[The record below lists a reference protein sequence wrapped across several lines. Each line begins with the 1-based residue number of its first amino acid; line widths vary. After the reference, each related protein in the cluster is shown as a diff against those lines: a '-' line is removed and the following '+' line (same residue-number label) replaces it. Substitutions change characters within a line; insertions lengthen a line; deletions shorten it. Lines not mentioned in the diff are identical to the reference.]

1 MLKRFLTS
9 VTTATDRGIQS
20 HLEWLFRI
28 TSRRPALVI
37 VLSLTLLALSGLSIA
52 TTRFESDI
60 FKLFPSSQGPL
71 KLFLDSLKWSGGA
84 QDAYFILEGNKER
97 LIAEGERFAGRLTS
111 LQVDGQPA
119 FRKVTYRTFDP
130 AEAQAFADF
139 IGYAVTHP
147 QLFVS
152 PGDAESFIDLLKP
165 AAMVVSLD
173 KARAE
178 LASQAGM
185 GLREIIAADPFSL
198 RDLILPRLKRG
209 SQALDLDTTS
219 PYFLS
224 RDGRVLIII
233 AEPARPVQDM
243 VFARKLVTGINEARR
258 GATVTITCTGAHLA
272 AVMDEAAVKG
282 NVISCVLSSL
292 LVVLFLFYLTY
303 RRFLPTLLIPLILFS
318 GVVLSLGTAGL
329 FLSSISLISF
339 AFTALIIGLGTD
351 YSIHIYDRFHSE
363 RSAGRD
369 TAGALRLA
377 VIDTGHGV
385 FTAATTTAFPFLA
398 LTISDVRALSEL
410 GFLVGLGVIFSLYST
425 FLFLPPLLL
434 FSERRFSASVYRPLP
449 RFGLGRIWETCLRR
463 YRFVI
468 QVSVAVVAFLLAA
481 TYFIRFEGDLKNLQP
496 RHSEA
501 FQAQEKI
508 EQHLSLSPK
517 QLLVAVEGERLE
529 DVMARGGRVEKLVE
543 RYVQGGQLASFSSLG
558 QVVNDLDGQARVL
571 AAMAGPLAQL
581 RLRESSTV
589 ALSHAGFDPAPF
601 EGTLAGLAALANAR
615 PVSLTEAIERIERS
629 PLRGVVARHLMRGE
643 GNYHLLFY
651 LNYRGSE
658 FPQQPFLKELAAVDP
673 TARTTST
680 DLVSG
685 QLAESVK
692 RSFLWSFLLGGVMML
707 FLLLSHFDSLADI
720 FNSLFPVVAG
730 VVAMLGLISLTG
742 MGINFMNAMVLV
754 TILGMGSDYG
764 LHVVHRVTGVVEDER
779 REQFVQSGRAVLL
792 SALTTIAGFGSLA
805 FTDYGA
811 LASIG
816 WATNYGIGAT
826 MLFALISLPALLEGW
841 RRRQMARKEGE
852 GSP

>member
-1 MLKRFLTS
+1 MLKRLLT
-9 VTTATDRGIQS
+9 TITDSTNRVIQG
-20 HLEWLFRI
+20 HLEWLFKA
-28 TSRRPALVI
+28 TSRRPLLVI
-37 VLSLTLLALSGLSIA
+37 VLSVFLLALSGISIA

-60 FKLFPSSQGPL
+60 FKLFPSNQGPL

-84 QDAYFILEGNKER
+84 QDAYFILEGDKEQ
-97 LIAEGERFAGRLTS
+97 LTAEGERFAGRLTS

-119 FRKVTYRTFDP
+119 FRKVTYRTFNP

-139 IGYAVTHP
+139 IGYAVAHP

-152 PGDAESFIDLLKP
+152 PDDAGRFVERLTP
-165 AAMVVSLD
+165 GAMTGSLD

-185 GLREIIAADPFSL
+185 GLREIITADPFSL
-198 RDLILPRLKRG
+198 RDLVLPRLKKA

-243 VFARKLVTGINEARR
+243 AFARKLVTGINEARR

-272 AVMDEAAVKG
+272 AVLDEAAVKG

-292 LVVLFLFYLTY
+292 LVVLLLFYLTY
-303 RRFLPTLLIPLILFS
+303 RRFLPTLLIPFILFC
-318 GVVLSLGTAGL
+318 GVVLALGTAGI

-369 TAGALRLA
+369 TAAALHLA
-377 VIDTGHGV
+377 VVDTGHGV
-385 FTAATTTAFPFLA
+385 FTAAATTAFPFLA

-410 GFLVGLGVIFSLYST
+410 GLLVGLGVIFSLYAT

-434 FSERRFSASVYRPLP
+434 FSERRFPASVYRPLP
-449 RFGLGRIWETCLRR
+449 RFGLGRAWEMCLRR
-463 YRFVI
+463 YRAVI
-468 QVSVAVVAFLLAA
+468 PVSAALVALLLVAAF
-481 TYFIRFEGDLKNLQP
+481 FIRFEGDLKNLQP

-517 QLLVAVEGERLE
+517 QMLVAVEGEELE
-529 DVMARGGRVEKLVE
+529 DVMSRGGRVEKLAE
-543 RYVQGGQLASFSSLG
+543 RYVQGGQLVSFSSLG
-558 QVVNDLDGQARVL
+558 QVVNDRENQQEML
-571 AAMAGPLAQL
+571 AAMAGPLASL
-581 RLRESSTV
+581 RVAESATA
-589 ALSHAGFDPAPF
+589 ALSKAGFDPAPF
-601 EGTLAGLAALANAR
+601 EGTVAGLAVLKKAR
-615 PVSLTEAIERIERS
+615 PVPPAEAIERIERS
-629 PLRGVVARHLMRGE
+629 PLRGVVARHLMRGD
-643 GNYHLLFY
+643 GSHHLLFY
-651 LNYRGSE
+651 LNYRGNE
-658 FPQQPFLKELAAVDP
+658 FSQQSFLKELATVDP
-673 TARTTST
+673 TARATST

-685 QLAESVK
+685 QLAGSVRK
-692 RSFLWSFLLGGVMML
+692 SFLWGFLLGGAMVL

-720 FNSLFPVVAG
+720 FNSLFPVFAG
-730 VVAMLGLISLTG
+730 VIAMLGIMALTR

-764 LHVVHRVTGVVEDER
+764 LHVVHRVTGDDGVER
-779 REQFVQSGRAVLL
+779 RERFIQSGRAVLL

-805 FTDYGA
+805 FTDYAA
-811 LASIG
+811 LSSIG
-816 WATNYGIGAT
+816 WATNFGIGAT
-826 MLFALISLPALLEGW
+826 MLFSLIALPAFLEAG
-841 RRRQMARKEGE
+841 RRRILRKNGE
-852 GSP
+852 VSP

>member
-1 MLKRFLTS
+1 MLKRLLTS
-9 VTTATDRGIQS
+9 ITDATNRGVIA
-20 HLEWLFRI
+20 HLEWLFNV
-28 TSRRPALVI
+28 TSRRPLLVI
-37 VLSLTLLALSGLSIA
+37 VVSMVLLALSGISIA

-60 FKLFPSSQGPL
+60 FKLFPSNQGPL

-84 QDAYFILEGNKER
+84 QDAYFILEGDKER
-97 LIAEGERFAGRLTS
+97 LIAEGERFAGRLTA
-111 LQVDGQPA
+111 LRVDGEPA

-130 AEAQAFADF
+130 AEAQPFADF
-139 IGYAVTHP
+139 VGYAVTHP

-152 PGDAESFIDLLKP
+152 PGEAGRIAEHLTP
-165 AAMVVSLD
+165 VAMAGSLE

-185 GLREIIAADPFSL
+185 GLRDIIAVDPFSL
-198 RDLILPRLKRG
+198 RDLILPRLKKA

-219 PYFLS
+219 PYFLA

-243 VFARKLVTGINEARR
+243 VFARKLVAGINDARR

-272 AVMDEAAVKG
+272 AVLDEAAVKG

-292 LVVLFLFYLTY
+292 VVVLLLFYLTY
-303 RRFLPTLLIPLILFS
+303 RRFLPTLLIPLILFC
-318 GVVLSLGTAGL
+318 GVVLALGTAGL

-369 TAGALRLA
+369 TNGALRLA
-377 VIDTGHGV
+377 VVDTGHGV
-385 FTAATTTAFPFLA
+385 FTAAATTAFPFLA

-410 GFLVGLGVIFSLYST
+410 GLLVGLGVIFSLYAT

-434 FSERRFSASVYRPLP
+434 FSERRFPAAVYKPLP
-449 RFGLGRIWETCLRR
+449 RFGLGRVWDGCGRR
-463 YRFVI
+463 PRPVI
-468 QVSVAVVAFLLAA
+468 TASMAIIVLLLVAAF
-481 TYFIRFEGDLKNLQP
+481 FIRFEGDLKNLQP

-517 QLLVAVEGERLE
+517 QMLVAVEGRDLD
-529 DVMARGGRVEKLVE
+529 DVMARGGRVEKIVE
-543 RYVQGGQLASFSSLG
+543 RYVQSGQLVSFSSLG
-558 QVVNDLDGQARVL
+558 QVVNDRESQTEVL
-571 AAMAGPLAQL
+571 AAMAGPLASR
-581 RLRESSTV
+581 RLAESATD
-589 ALSHAGFDPAPF
+589 ALAKAGFDPASF
-601 EGTLAGLAALANAR
+601 EGTIAGLAGLAKAR
-615 PVSLTEAIERIERS
+615 PVPPAEAIERIERS
-629 PLRGVVARHLMRGE
+629 PLRGVVTRHLMQGD
-643 GNYHLLFY
+643 GSYHLLFY

-658 FPQQPFLKELAAVDP
+658 FHQQAFLKELAAVDP
-673 TARTTST
+673 AARATST
-680 DLVSG
+680 DLVSD
-685 QLAESVK
+685 QLAGSVK
-692 RSFLWSFLLGGVMML
+692 KSFLWGFLLGGGMVL
-707 FLLLSHFDSLADI
+707 FLLLSHFASLADI

-730 VVAMLGLISLTG
+730 VIAMLGLMALTG

-764 LHVVHRVTGVVEDER
+764 LHVVHRVTGAAENER

-811 LASIG
+811 LSSIG
-816 WATNYGIGAT
+816 WATNYGVAAT
-826 MLFALISLPALLEGW
+826 MLFALLALPAFLEAG
-841 RRRQMARKEGE
+841 RRRMLRKNGDA
-852 GSP
+852 PA

>member
-9 VTTATDRGIQS
+9 VTAATDRGIQS

-28 TSRRPALVI
+28 TSRRPVLVI
-37 VLSLTLLALSGLSIA
+37 VLSLMLLVLSGLSIA

-60 FKLFPSSQGPL
+60 FKLFPSNQGPL

-84 QDAYFILEGNKER
+84 QDAYFILEGDKER
-97 LIAEGERFAGRLTS
+97 LIAEGERFAGRLTA

-139 IGYAVTHP
+139 VGYAVAHP
-147 QLFVS
+147 QLFVA
-152 PGDAESFIDLLKP
+152 PGDAGRFADRLTPDAMAESL
-165 AAMVVSLD
+165 A

-198 RDLILPRLKRG
+198 RDMILPRLKKG

-243 VFARKLVTGINEARR
+243 AFARKLVAGINEARR

-272 AVMDEAAVKG
+272 AVLDEAAVKG

-292 LVVLFLFYLTY
+292 VVVLLLFYLTY
-303 RRFLPTLLIPLILFS
+303 RRFLPTLLIPLILFC
-318 GVVLSLGTAGL
+318 GVVLALGTAGL

-369 TAGALRLA
+369 TTGALRLA
-377 VIDTGHGV
+377 VMDTGHGV
-385 FTAATTTAFPFLA
+385 FTAAATTAFPFLA
-398 LTISDVRALSEL
+398 LTISDVRALFEL
-410 GFLVGLGVIFSLYST
+410 GLLVGLGVIFSLYAT
-425 FLFLPPLLL
+425 LFFLPPLLIYC
-434 FSERRFSASVYRPLP
+434 EHRFPVKVYRPLP
-449 RFGLGRIWETCLRR
+449 RFGLGWIWEMCLRR
-463 YRFVI
+463 HRSVI
-468 QVSVAVVAFLLAA
+468 SISFAVVALLLVA
-481 TYFIRFEGDLKNLQP
+481 TFFIRFEGDLKNLQP

-517 QLLVAVEGERLE
+517 QLLVAVEGERLD

-543 RYVQGGQLASFSSLG
+543 RYEQGGQLASFSSLG
-558 QVVNDLDGQARVL
+558 QVVNDRESQAEVL
-571 AAMAGPLAQL
+571 AGMAGPLTSLGLVKSA
-581 RLRESSTV
+581 TV
-589 ALSHAGFDPAPF
+589 ALSRAGFDPAPF
-601 EGTLAGLAALANAR
+601 EGTVAGLAALANAR
-615 PVSLTEAIERIERS
+615 PVPLAEAIERIERS

-643 GNYHLLFY
+643 GSYHLLFY
-651 LNYRGSE
+651 LNYRGGE
-658 FPQQPFLKELAAVDP
+658 FPQQAFLKDLATIDP
-673 TARTTST
+673 TARATST

-692 RSFLWSFLLGGVMML
+692 RSFLWGFLLGGAMVL

-730 VVAMLGLISLTG
+730 VIAMLGLMSLIG

-764 LHVVHRVTGVVEDER
+764 LHVVHRVTGGADEER

-826 MLFALISLPALLEGW
+826 MLFALLALPSFLEVG
-841 RRRQMARKEGE
+841 RRRISRKNGE
-852 GSP
+852 ASP